1 MEPEITKIYGNKI
14 RVRACGLCW
23 QNGQLLMVNHKGIT
37 QTNFWAPPG
46 GGLEFGES
54 IEQRLKKEFSEE
66 TGLEISKG
74 RFLFGCEYI
83 QKPLHAIELFFNV
96 AIEGGI
102 LKKGNDP
109 EMAIIEDVRFI
120 SPLEIGEIP
129 ANDLHG
135 IFSLVQ
141 TLEDLKRLNGF
152 FRI

>member
-74 RFLFGCEYI
+74 RFLFG
-83 QKPLHAIELFFNV
+83 
-96 AIEGGI
+96 
-102 LKKGNDP
+102 
-109 EMAIIEDVRFI
+109 
-120 SPLEIGEIP
+120 
-129 ANDLHG
+129 
-135 IFSLVQ
+135 
-141 TLEDLKRLNGF
+141 
-152 FRI
+152 